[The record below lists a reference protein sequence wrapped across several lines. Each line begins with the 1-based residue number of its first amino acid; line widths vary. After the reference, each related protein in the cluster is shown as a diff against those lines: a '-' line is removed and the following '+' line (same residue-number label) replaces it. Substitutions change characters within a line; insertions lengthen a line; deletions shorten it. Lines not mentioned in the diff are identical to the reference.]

1 MPLNEHDAANF
12 LSVQLIEFERRSAAR
27 IRTQISCE
35 CVSATYE
42 DLMSGVIGYL
52 GDSRITS
59 PLFPLSAILICQLA
73 VSDVLAASGGIFC
86 CFSVSPPFSYCLWPV
101 DSPGEL

>member
-27 IRTQISCE
+27 IRTRISCE

-42 DLMSGVIGYL
+42 DLTSGVIGMDRLTICNECQSFSGVYTFMH
-52 GDSRITS
+52 GYSKVIY
-59 PLFPLSAILICQLA
+59 IL
-73 VSDVLAASGGIFC
+73 
-86 CFSVSPPFSYCLWPV
+86 
-101 DSPGEL
+101 

>member
-27 IRTQISCE
+27 IRTRISCE

-42 DLMSGVIGYL
+42 DLTSGVIGYC
-52 GDSRITS
+52 
-59 PLFPLSAILICQLA
+59 LFLFNCVLDKYMKIYR
-73 VSDVLAASGGIFC
+73 VSQID
-86 CFSVSPPFSYCLWPV
+86 
-101 DSPGEL
+101 